1 MQLRRVVVTGVGAV
15 TPLGNDAKTYWQALV
30 QGVSGAGAITKFD
43 TTNFKTKFACEVKD
57 FDISHILDKKEIRRF
72 DLFSQYAMAAS
83 EEAILDAN
91 LSDPSVNKNRVGVI
105 WSSGIG
111 GVETFQNEVIQYA
124 NNGRI
129 PKFSPFFVPRMI
141 IDIASGHI
149 SMRHGLKGLNF
160 CVVSACASSTNAII
174 DAFNYLRLGKADAIV
189 CGGSEASVNEVSI
202 GGFNALKA
210 LSERND
216 SYETASRPYDAERDG
231 FVMGEGGGCLVLET
245 LEHAQKRGAYIYAE
259 LVGGGM
265 SADAHHLTAPHPDGE
280 GAKAVMTE
288 ALDDAGLSPSDIDY
302 INSHGTSTPLGDVAE
317 VKAIQKVFG
326 EHAYLLN
333 ISSTKSMT
341 GHLLGAAGIIEA
353 ISCIFAVQHDTIPPT
368 INHTQNDE
376 MIDPKLNFT
385 LNKAQHRK
393 VQYALSNTFGFG
405 GHNASV
411 IFKKFIS

>member
-1 MQLRRVVVTGVGAV
+1 MQLHRVVVTGVGAV
-15 TPLGNDAKTYWQALV
+15 TPLGNDARSFWQALI

-43 TTNFKTKFACEVKD
+43 TTNFKTKFACEVKN

-83 EEAILDAN
+83 EEAIIDAN

-124 NNGRI
+124 NNGKI

-174 DAFNYLRLGKADAIV
+174 DAFNYLRLGRADAIV

-216 SYETASRPYDAERDG
+216 APHTASRPYDAERDG
-231 FVMGEGGGCLVLET
+231 FVMGEGGGSLVLET
-245 LEHAQKRGAYIYAE
+245 LEHAQKRGAKIYAE

-265 SADAHHLTAPHPDGE
+265 SADAYHLTAPHPEGE
-280 GAKAVMTE
+280 GAKAVMTD
-288 ALDDAGLSPSDIDY
+288 ALEDAGLSPSDIDY
-302 INSHGTSTPLGDVAE
+302 INAHGTSTPLGDVAE
-317 VKAIQKVFG
+317 IKAIQKVFG
-326 EHAYLLN
+326 DHACHLN

-353 ISCIFAVQHDTIPPT
+353 IACVFAVQHDIIPPT
-368 INHTQNDE
+368 INHALNDE
-376 MIDPKLNFT
+376 AIDPELNFT
-385 LNKAQHRK
+385 FNKAQQKK

-411 IFKKFIS
+411 IFKKFGS